1 MRALSDAPANEFEPV
16 RFVLTDMDETLT
28 WQGRL
33 SAAAYTSLEQLQ
45 SAGIRVIPVTAAPA
59 GWCDQ
64 MARMWPV
71 DGVIG
76 ENGGLFFRRT
86 ADGHG
91 IEHHYWHA
99 DDATASVAA
108 RLRTIADRVLA
119 ALPEARLADDQPFRL
134 TSLAF
139 ARPADPVLERRIVN
153 TLRRRYRQQSV
164 GAGLAGWL
172 RQADHDAPYSGSA
185 LRRRYRSGAGSYSL
199 QRRFNQRRAD
209 VRFFQTHGRR
219 QHRPAV
225 SGSPPRCPPLG
236 NARPRRRGVRGDGAG
251 GIRPKIPLKA
261 ATYPPA

>member
-99 DDATASVAA
+99 DD
-108 RLRTIADRVLA
+108 
-119 ALPEARLADDQPFRL
+119 QHFRL

-153 TLRRRYRQQSV
+153 TLRQAGADATVNNLWVLGWLGGYDKLTMTRRTLAQHYGVDIDREREAILYSGDSTNDAPMFAFFKHTVGVSTVRQYLDHLPV
-164 GAGLAGWL
+164 APRWVTLGPGGAGFVEMA
-172 RQADHDAPYSGSA
+172 QAVFGQK
-185 LRRRYRSGAGSYSL
+185 SL
-199 QRRFNQRRAD
+199 
-209 VRFFQTHGRR
+209 
-219 QHRPAV
+219 
-225 SGSPPRCPPLG
+225 
-236 NARPRRRGVRGDGAG
+236 
-251 GIRPKIPLKA
+251 
-261 ATYPPA
+261 